1 VAEPATDLSPAVVAR
16 IGAICLA
23 LPESREED
31 AWRGVRWRIRQ
42 RTFAHVAHVDPDDG
56 SVFSRAA
63 PVPHAVDVVTFRS
76 SGEELEALV
85 RSGYPFYK
93 PQWSPTVV
101 GLALEPDVDWVEVAE
116 LLTESYRLLAP
127 KRLAALLDGAVE
139 GQVDGPLR

>member
-1 VAEPATDLSPAVVAR
+1 MRAAAGGAEPDDLSPAVVAR
-16 IGAICLA
+16 IGEICLG
-23 LPESREED
+23 LPESVEQD

-42 RTFAHVAHVDPDDG
+42 RTFAHVAQVDPADG

-76 SGEELEALV
+76 SGEELESLV

-101 GLALEPDVDWVEVAE
+101 GLALEPEVDWAEVAE
-116 LLTESYRLLAP
+116 LLTESYCLMAP
-127 KRLAALLDGAVE
+127 RRLARLVE
-139 GQVDGPLR
+139 PPQA